1 MKYEWRKSEKNYYL
15 PKTKPELIK
24 MPSFK
29 FFAIEGKGNPNDDFF
44 SEYIGA
50 LYSLS
55 YTVKMAPKSG
65 KAPKDY
71 FDYTVYP
78 LEGIWDIT
86 EEAKKRNNGKMDKND
101 LVFNLMIRQPNFV
114 TEEYSQEI
122 IEKTKKKKPN
132 ELLNSVKFVN
142 LEEGECVQIMHIG
155 SYDNEPV
162 SFKIMEEFCD
172 KNNLIRESKQHREIY
187 LSDVRKVIPEK
198 LKTVLRFK
206 VKKKE

>member
-1 MKYEWRKSEKNYYL
+1 
-15 PKTKPELIK
+15 
-24 MPSFK
+24 
-29 FFAIEGKGNPNDDFF
+29 
-44 SEYIGA
+44 
-50 LYSLS
+50 
-55 YTVKMAPKSG
+55 MAPKSG

-86 EEAKKRNNGKMDKND
+86 EEAKKRNNSKMDKND

-132 ELLNSVKFVN
+132 ELLNSVKFMN

-155 SYDNEPV
+155 SYDNEPI
-162 SFKIMEEFCD
+162 SFKKMEEFCD
-172 KNNLIRESKQHREIY
+172 KNNLIRESMKHREIY
-187 LSDVRKVIPEK
+187 LSDVRKVAPEN

-206 VKKKE
+206 VRQKA

>member
-1 MKYEWRKSEKNYYL
+1 MKYEWRKNEKNYYL

-24 MPSFK
+24 IPSYNYYS
-29 FFAIEGKGNPNDDFF
+29 IEGKGDPNDDFF

-55 YTVKMAPKSG
+55 YAVKMSPKSG
-65 KAPKDY
+65 KAPKNY

-78 LEGIWDIT
+78 LEGIWDIS

-122 IEKTKKKKPN
+122 IEKTKEKKPN
-132 ELLNSVKFVN
+132 ELLNSVKFIS

-155 SYDNEPV
+155 SYDNEPI
-162 SFKIMEEFCD
+162 SFKIMEEFCES
-172 KNNLIRESKQHREIY
+172 NNLIRESMKHREIY
-187 LSDVRKVIPEK
+187 LSDVRKVTPEK
-198 LKTVLRFK
+198 LKTVLRIK
-206 VKKKE
+206 VRKKA